1 MQTKN
6 IFFVIGESGSGK
18 DFIVDRVCEKY
29 HMNKIL
35 SYTTRPKRPHESNTH
50 TFISNDKFK
59 AIKSDIVAYTLYN
72 GNEYGTTQSQVDD
85 KNNNFYIINPYG
97 LDYFYNDYKGKR
109 PYYIIYITAPE
120 ATRKVRMY
128 HRGDNKLNTA
138 KRIAN
143 DKIEFAGIS
152 LDADIILQNEQGTD
166 IDKLADKIYKFIE
179 IKEGIVCG

>member
-1 MQTKN
+1 
-6 IFFVIGESGSGK
+6 
-18 DFIVDRVCEKY
+18 
-29 HMNKIL
+29 
-35 SYTTRPKRPHESNTH
+35 
-50 TFISNDKFK
+50 
-59 AIKSDIVAYTLYN
+59 
-72 GNEYGTTQSQVDD
+72 
-85 KNNNFYIINPYG
+85 
-97 LDYFYNDYKGKR
+97 
-109 PYYIIYITAPE
+109 
-120 ATRKVRMY
+120 MY